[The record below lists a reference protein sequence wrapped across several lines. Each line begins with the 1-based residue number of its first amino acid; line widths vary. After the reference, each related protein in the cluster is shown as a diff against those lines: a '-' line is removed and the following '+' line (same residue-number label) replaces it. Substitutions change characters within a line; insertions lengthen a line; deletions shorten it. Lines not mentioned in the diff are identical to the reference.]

1 MKAFKNIFSEI
12 KRYPSALAG
21 LIIIVL
27 LIITAVVVLIAL
39 PYNEAIRLWRG
50 GEGVWYQNPKTAPP
64 AWTNYLTS
72 SDKPASLHL
81 TVEDENV
88 EKIREEK
95 ETTVD
100 IFTTFTFDFNYD
112 EIPQEIALFMKG
124 VYEEKEP
131 FADIYLVRP
140 DESEERLISEGIPSN
155 RTIYLSQET
164 DLQRRIARNTGFEE
178 TLVGMFSIP
187 ETDPPQIMK
196 GTYQVR
202 IEGIGFEP
210 DSDITSEF
218 VMYGKVHGIAGTDHL
233 RRDLSVALLWGI
245 PIALAFGLIAS
256 LGTTVLTMII
266 AAIGVWYGGWVDELI
281 QRITEVNLV
290 LPFLSILV
298 MVGTF
303 YSKSIW
309 VILGVTVLLSIFGGA
324 IKTYRANFLQIKESM
339 YIEAAQAYGANDF
352 RIIFLYLIPRIIPL
366 LIPGLVSSIPAF
378 VFLEATLAVLGLGD
392 PVLPTWGKVIN
403 DAQQNGALY
412 NGMYYWIVQPAVLLM
427 ITGLAFAMLGFSL
440 DRIFNPRLRGL

>member
-1 MKAFKNIFSEI
+1 MKALKNTFSEI
-12 KRYPSALAG
+12 RQYPSALAG
-21 LIIIVL
+21 LIIIII
-27 LIITAVVVLIAL
+27 LIISAVVVLIAI

-50 GEGVWYQNPKTAPP
+50 GEDVWYQNPKTAPP
-64 AWTNYLTS
+64 AWTNAFSAVDRPPSMHLTS
-72 SDKPASLHL
+72 
-81 TVEDENV
+81 EDENV
-88 EKIREEK
+88 EKMREEN

-100 IFTTFTFDFNYD
+100 IFTTFTFDYTYG
-112 EIPQEIALFMKG
+112 ETPQEIALFMRG
-124 VYEEKEP
+124 DFEDKEP
-131 FADIYLVRP
+131 FADVYLVRP
-140 DESEERLISEGIPSN
+140 DGSEERLLSEGIPPK
-155 RTIYLSQET
+155 RTIYLSQES
-164 DLQRRIARNTGFEE
+164 DLQRRVERNTGFED
-178 TLVGMFSIP
+178 TLVGLLSVP
-187 ETDPPQIMK
+187 DSDPPQIMQ
-196 GTYQVR
+196 GTYQLRV
-202 IEGIGFEP
+202 EGIGFEP
-210 DSDITSEF
+210 DSDIDTEF
-218 VMYGKVHGIAGTDHL
+218 VLYGRVHGIAGTDHL

-266 AAIGVWYGGWVDELI
+266 AAIGVWYSGWVDELI

-324 IKTYRANFLQIKESM
+324 IKTYRANFMQIKESM
-339 YIEAAQAYGANDF
+339 YIEAAQAYGANDS

-366 LIPGLVSSIPAF
+366 LIPGLVSSIPTF
-378 VFLEATLAVLGLGD
+378 VFLEASLAVLGLGD
-392 PVLPTWGKVIN
+392 PVLPTWGKIIN

-412 NGMYYWIVQPAVLLM
+412 NGMYYWILQPAVLLM